1 MSAKLTMLHQKTE
14 NKNTANYEDLA
25 SELLDSNVYTYVEQW
40 AGNLHE
46 PNTRK
51 HFMLYSRLP

>member
-14 NKNTANYEDLA
+14 NTANYEDLA

-40 AGNLHE
+40 ANLMKHIPGNILCYIQVF
-46 PNTRK
+46 T
-51 HFMLYSRLP
+51 